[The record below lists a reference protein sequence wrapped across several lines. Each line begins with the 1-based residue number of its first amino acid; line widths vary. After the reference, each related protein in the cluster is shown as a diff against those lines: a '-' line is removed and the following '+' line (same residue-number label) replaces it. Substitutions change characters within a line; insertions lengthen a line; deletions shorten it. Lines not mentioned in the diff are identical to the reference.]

1 MEFRTDPVFD
11 ALKSPLGLVD
21 DDARRQALE
30 RYVEAAR
37 MPLDRAVFDLLS
49 DLTAAIDERV
59 APRYRVRLAYRAGA
73 LDLEIDESEAPSQQ
87 DTAAEVEWTGA
98 DGEMEKVTIRI
109 PSGLKEMVSQAA
121 SGSGVS
127 VNSWFIRALVS
138 TLRGSMRQD
147 DQSSW
152 GGGGRDARRAERERE
167 REERHR
173 EREREREERMRHIH
187 SVHFKGDIA
196 GPKDDLAQF
205 KDDLKDRERSER
217 RGPGSRLSGWIG
229 GE

>member
-37 MPLDRAVFDLLS
+37 MPLDRAVFDLLA

-73 LDLEIDESEAPSQQ
+73 LDLEIDESEAPAQQ

-109 PSGLKEMVSQAA
+109 PSGLKEMVSQA
-121 SGSGVS
+121 
-127 VNSWFIRALVS
+127 
-138 TLRGSMRQD
+138 
-147 DQSSW
+147 
-152 GGGGRDARRAERERE
+152 
-167 REERHR
+167 
-173 EREREREERMRHIH
+173 
-187 SVHFKGDIA
+187 
-196 GPKDDLAQF
+196 
-205 KDDLKDRERSER
+205 
-217 RGPGSRLSGWIG
+217 
-229 GE
+229 